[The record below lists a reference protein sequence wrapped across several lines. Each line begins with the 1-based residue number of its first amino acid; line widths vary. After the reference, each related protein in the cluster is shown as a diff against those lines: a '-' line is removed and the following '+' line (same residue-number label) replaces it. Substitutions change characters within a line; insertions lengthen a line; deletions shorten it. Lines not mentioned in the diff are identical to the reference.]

1 MAQLQLRPHSVG
13 DIIDSSFT
21 VYRKRFGPM
30 IGIALMLVFI
40 PFVVGVIGGCTI
52 TELQTSWPSCDTAIG
67 WIGQIAS
74 QIGTVIAAAAAT
86 LVAAE
91 AYAGTSS
98 DWRQSAA
105 DGLRRIIPIVV
116 ATVVMAVAVTI
127 GFVLVL
133 VPGIFL
139 AVSFAVF
146 TPVLMIERVG
156 PMESLGRSWRLVT
169 GERWRLFGAGL
180 SMIIISVVVLGIIGF
195 VLYLVL
201 SGLGGLSEGDASYYT
216 QQIVT
221 LLSVPLSAAVGAVL
235 YVDLRVRKEDLDVE
249 GLSALL
255 ARRV

>member
-74 QIGTVIAAAAAT
+74 QIGMVIAAAAAMP
-86 LVAAE
+86 VAAE
-91 AYAGTSS
+91 AYAGTSA
-98 DWRQSAA
+98 DWRPSAA
-105 DGLRRIIPIVV
+105 AGLRRIIPIVV
-116 ATVVMAVAVTI
+116 ATVVVTVAVAI

-146 TPVLMIERVG
+146 TPVLNDREGRADGEPRTVLAPGHRGTLATVRCGAVHDPHLGHRVRDHR
-156 PMESLGRSWRLVT
+156 LRSVSR
-169 GERWRLFGAGL
+169 
-180 SMIIISVVVLGIIGF
+180 I
-195 VLYLVL
+195 
-201 SGLGGLSEGDASYYT
+201 
-216 QQIVT
+216 
-221 LLSVPLSAAVGAVL
+221 VGAW
-235 YVDLRVRKEDLDVE
+235 RTE
-249 GLSALL
+249 
-255 ARRV
+255 

>member
-13 DIIDSSFT
+13 DIIDASFT

-30 IGIALMLVFI
+30 IAVALMLVFI

-52 TELQTSWPSCDTAIG
+52 TDLQTSCDTAIG

-91 AYAGTSS
+91 AYAGTSA
-98 DWRQSAA
+98 DWRPSAA
-105 DGLRRIIPIVV
+105 AGLRRIVPIVV
-116 ATVVMAVAVTI
+116 ATVVVAVAVAI

-139 AVSFAVF
+139 ALSFAVF

-169 GERWRLFGAGL
+169 GERWRLLGAGL
-180 SMIIISVVVLGIIGF
+180 SMIIISVIVLGIIGF

-221 LLSVPLSAAVGAVL
+221 LLSIPLSAAVGAVL
-235 YVDLRVRKEDLDVE
+235 YVDLRVRKENLDLE
-249 GLSALL
+249 GLSSLL
-255 ARRV
+255 ARRD

>member
-13 DIIDSSFT
+13 DIIDASFT

-30 IGIALMLVFI
+30 IAVALMLVFI

-52 TELQTSWPSCDTAIG
+52 TELQTSCDTAIG

-91 AYAGTSS
+91 AYAGTSA
-98 DWRQSAA
+98 DWRPSAVA
-105 DGLRRIIPIVV
+105 GLRRIIPIVV
-116 ATVVMAVAVTI
+116 ATVVVAVAVAI

-156 PMESLGRSWRLVT
+156 PMESLGRSWHLVI
-169 GERWRLFGAGL
+169 GERWRLLGAGL
-180 SMIIISVVVLGIIGF
+180 SMIIISVIMFGIIGF

-221 LLSVPLSAAVGAVL
+221 LLSIPLSAAVGAVL
-235 YVDLRVRKEDLDVE
+235 YVDLRVRKEDLDLE
-249 GLSALL
+249 GLSSLL
-255 ARRV
+255 ARRD

>member
-1 MAQLQLRPHSVG
+1 MAQLQLRSHSVG
-13 DIIDSSFT
+13 DIIDASFT

-30 IGIALMLVFI
+30 IAIALMLVFI

-52 TELQTSWPSCDTAIG
+52 TELQTSCDTAIG

-74 QIGTVIAAAAAT
+74 QIGMVIAAAAAM

-91 AYAGTSS
+91 AYVGTSS
-98 DWRQSAA
+98 DWRLSAA
-105 DGLRRIIPIVV
+105 AGLRRIIPIVV
-116 ATVVMAVAVTI
+116 ATVVVTVAVAI

-156 PMESLGRSWRLVT
+156 PIESLGRSWRLVT

-180 SMIIISVVVLGIIGF
+180 SMIIISVIVLGIIGF

-221 LLSVPLSAAVGAVL
+221 LLSIPLSAAVGAVL
-235 YVDLRVRKEDLDVE
+235 YVDLRVRKENLDVE

-255 ARRV
+255 ARRA